1 MVPTIL
7 DSHPSKMLANLA
19 SLYRLGTP
27 DVSIPFSFSEEH
39 PDCSLEALPPL
50 SSSYDVCPEE
60 AIKTTHN
67 GAGESFL
74 TL

>member
-19 SLYRLGTP
+19 NLYRLGTP
-27 DVSIPFSFSEEH
+27 EVSIPFSFSEEH
-39 PDCSLEALPPL
+39 PDCLWRLSLLLAQAMRFAQ
-50 SSSYDVCPEE
+50 E
-60 AIKTTHN
+60 AIKMTHN

-74 TL
+74 SL